1 MQWRWGWRHNQF
13 SFVQLVPHTFGGRT
27 LCFLEVFKADSG
39 CYAHVPFQ
47 PLILAWR
54 LDPTHI
60 VYKVKYEETIGSCG
74 PRNDC
79 NICCVCL
86 LEPSWCID
94 IVLDRVVVSARDF
107 PHYLGLHRS
116 RLCDLAYRQN
126 TTQARSLVLMVFSF
140 TFYLLGTSAA
150 TALFG
155 LPCPSPC

>member
-94 IVLDRVVVSARDF
+94 IVLDRVW
-107 PHYLGLHRS
+107 
-116 RLCDLAYRQN
+116 
-126 TTQARSLVLMVFSF
+126 LVPGTFLTIWAF
-140 TFYLLGTSAA
+140 TEAVYA
-150 TALFG
+150 TWPKDKTPRKPAPWF
-155 LPCPSPC
+155 